1 MAKLRKLNP
10 DRDPNTNTNHD
21 RSNDAKPADDLVVE
35 IRDPY
40 APQSWHSRI
49 DADVPICYPEWGVIH
64 QYVDWAARSGPSPTL
79 FHLHLAIST
88 VCWELSRRGWVTD
101 LRMTSGTMASTPLHM
116 RHWAV
121 GVAGPGVGK
130 SYAAHEMEEFLAS
143 WMDAFHA
150 QGKVEPPESPI
161 VSLEGRSTT
170 AGLFDVLNDKCYDEE
185 TKLTPGII
193 LSTEASAPFCGAGDL
208 PEIFCELYDC
218 RALVERQ
225 VAHLRAEAK
234 KTGER
239 YRGALHNARCSAMFF
254 TTPNGIEKIGK
265 VLGTNLLEGGL
276 YTRCNFAY
284 PEVDAKQ
291 YFGLSFSK
299 HGTHRAACLQSWVDW
314 AKWLD
319 GLDAANAPKVIE
331 MPAWVNK
338 NLRDQFLSAVN
349 PDESDKS
356 LEGSFMRLM
365 SRARIIAAAF
375 AMSRGDWTITPDDAD
390 RAYNLVIDS
399 YEAIERLMP
408 QANVA
413 AAPEVQ
419 AQAKSTATVAQRV
432 RREIAHSGTKGIAHS
447 EVLHATNLPTQ
458 VVQGAIEELVERG
471 EIRVEVVRSTSGKG
485 RHGKRY
491 FAISRAEQEARKA
504 ADDAQAVAAHVSRSS
519 SSDN

>member
-1 MAKLRKLNP
+1 MRKLRKSDPNPNP
-10 DRDPNTNTNHD
+10 DQNTNP
-21 RSNDAKPADDLVVE
+21 DANRDTKQADDLVVE

-40 APQSWHSRI
+40 RPRAWHSRI
-49 DADVPICYPEWGVIH
+49 DPDVDLCYPEWGVIH
-64 QYVDWAARSGPSPTL
+64 QYVDWASRSGPSPTL
-79 FHLHLAIST
+79 FHLHLGIIG
-88 VCWELSRRGWVTD
+88 VCWELARRGWVTD
-101 LRMTSGTMASTPLHM
+101 LRMTSGDLAGTPLQM

-130 SYAAHEMEEFLAS
+130 SYAAHEMEGFLDS
-143 WMDAFHA
+143 WMNSFHA
-150 QGKVEPPESPI
+150 QGKADPPESPI
-161 VSLEGRSTT
+161 VSMEGRSTT

-185 TKLTPGII
+185 TKLTPGIL
-193 LSTEASAPFCGAGDL
+193 LSTEASAPFCGAGDI
-208 PEIFCELYDC
+208 PEIMCEIYDC
-218 RALVERQ
+218 RPLVERQ

-284 PEVDAKQ
+284 PDVDAVQ
-291 YFGLSFSK
+291 YFGLAFSK
-299 HGTHRAACLQSWVDW
+299 HTAHRAACLQSWVDW

-331 MPAWVNK
+331 MPVWVNK

-419 AQAKSTATVAQRV
+419 AQARSTATVAARV
-432 RREIAHSGTKGIAHS
+432 RREIARSGAKGVSHS
-447 EVLHATNLPTQ
+447 EVLHTTNLPTQ
-458 VVQGAIEELVERG
+458 VVQTAIEELVERN
-471 EIRVEVVRSTSGKG
+471 EVRVEVVRSTSGKG

-491 FAISRAEQEARKA
+491 FAISKAEQAARKA
-504 ADDAQAVAAHVSRSS
+504 ADDADAQARVSV
-519 SSDN
+519 SDSN

>member
-1 MAKLRKLNP
+1 MKKLRKPDP
-10 DRDPNTNTNHD
+10 DRNSDPNTNPEQT
-21 RSNDAKPADDLVVE
+21 KQADDLVVE

-40 APQSWHSRI
+40 APQTWHARI
-49 DADVPICYPEWGVIH
+49 DADVPICYPEWGIIH

-79 FHLHLAIST
+79 FHLHLAIT
-88 VCWELSRRGWVTD
+88 AVCWELSRRGWVTD
-101 LRMTSGTMASTPLHM
+101 LRMSSGSMASTPLHM

-130 SYAAHEMEEFLAS
+130 SYAAHEMEEFIAS
-143 WMDAFHA
+143 WMDSFHA

-185 TKLTPGII
+185 SKLTPGIL

-208 PEIFCELYDC
+208 PEIFCEIYDC

-239 YRGALHNARCSAMFF
+239 YRGALHNARCSAVFF
-254 TTPNGIEKIGK
+254 TTPNGIEKIGR

-284 PEVDAKQ
+284 PDVDAKQ
-291 YFGLSFSK
+291 YFGLTFSK
-299 HGTHRAACLQSWVDW
+299 HATHRAACLQSWVDW

-399 YEAIERLMP
+399 YEAIEKLMP
-408 QANVA
+408 QANIA

-419 AQAKSTATVAQRV
+419 AAAKSMSTVAQRV
-432 RREIAHSGTKGIAHS
+432 RQEIARKGTKGCSHS
-447 EVLHATNLPTQ
+447 DVLHATSLPTQ
-458 VVQGAIEELVERG
+458 VVQGAIEELVERD
-471 EIRVEVVRSTSGKG
+471 EVRIEVTKAASGRG
-485 RHGKRY
+485 RPAKRY
-491 FAISRAEQEARKA
+491 FAISRAEREARRAVEEAAQDARTAA
-504 ADDAQAVAAHVSRSS
+504 AD
-519 SSDN
+519 N